1 MTVRRYYADS
11 YTRTF
16 PTNVVELA
24 TAGGKPAA
32 ILDETFFYPT
42 SGGQPH
48 DTGRLGSTRVQNV
61 SIREDGA
68 VLHLLDA
75 PLEPGP
81 AEATIDWPRRFDHMQ
96 QHTGQHIL
104 SQAFIQVAEAPTIG
118 FHLGAE
124 TVSIDLGQPGI
135 GDAKVADALALA
147 NEVVTG
153 NQAVRAWFPSAEE
166 LATLTLRKTPEVEGA
181 LRVVA
186 IGHFDLSACG
196 GTHVAQTGEIGLI
209 EILRTERLKRG
220 VRVEFLAGRRAAAD
234 YARKHGIL
242 RDLSV
247 ALTCGPAELPESV
260 ARLQGALAEAQR
272 ELKVFRER
280 ELDQEAAR
288 LLSTAGTAGPFRV
301 VRAAWSERP
310 MDEVKS
316 LALRVT
322 AESGVVSLLGVAGP
336 RAQILFA
343 RSENVSVE
351 LKPAFDRTL
360 AALGGGK
367 GGGGRLLQG
376 AAGPADVTRLE
387 GALTAAEASLPQG
400 TA

>member
-24 TAGGKPAA
+24 TAGGRPAA

-61 SIREDGA
+61 SVREDGA

-81 AEATIDWPRRFDHMQ
+81 NEATIDWPRRFDHMQ

-124 TVSIDLGQPGI
+124 TVSIDLGQPEI

-166 LATLTLRKTPEVEGA
+166 LATLALRKTPEVEGA

-186 IGHFDLSACG
+186 IGDFDLSACG

-209 EILRTERLKRG
+209 EILKTERLKRG
-220 VRVEFLAGRRAAAD
+220 VRVEFLCGRRAAAD

-247 ALTCGPAELPESV
+247 ALTCAPTELPESV
-260 ARLQGALAEAQR
+260 ARLQGALTEAQR

-288 LLSTAGTAGPFRV
+288 LLSTASTAGPFRV

-310 MDEVKS
+310 MDEVKG

-343 RSENVSVE
+343 RSENVAVE
-351 LKPAFDRTL
+351 LKAAFDRTL

-387 GALTAAEASLPQG
+387 GALTAAEASLAQG